1 MTLSQILVTCVA
13 QICKMY
19 NIWSNIGL
27 KSLKNLTKTLKNL
40 TITLKYLTKNFE
52 KLDNFA
58 EKNAEGVIITPKKGL
73 YETLSYFQGNKYLNA
88 QKGI

>member
-1 MTLSQILVTCVA
+1 
-13 QICKMY
+13 MY

-73 YETLSYFQGNKYLNA
+73 YETLPSHVVLKHPSHVVQ
-88 QKGI
+88 

>member
-1 MTLSQILVTCVA
+1 
-13 QICKMY
+13 MY

-73 YETLSYFQGNKYLNA
+73 YETLSKIMILTLFLSHETSFEM
-88 QKGI
+88 IPPI

>member
-1 MTLSQILVTCVA
+1 
-13 QICKMY
+13 MY

-73 YETLSYFQGNKYLNA
+73 YETLNYTETIKRV
-88 QKGI
+88 

>member
-1 MTLSQILVTCVA
+1 
-13 QICKMY
+13 MY

-27 KSLKNLTKTLKNL
+27 KSLKNL

-73 YETLSYFQGNKYLNA
+73 YETLNL
-88 QKGI
+88 GITDYIRILG

>member
-1 MTLSQILVTCVA
+1 
-13 QICKMY
+13 MY

-40 TITLKYLTKNFE
+40 TITLKYLTEKFE

-58 EKNAEGVIITPKKGL
+58 EKNADGGIIPPKKGL
-73 YETLSYFQGNKYLNA
+73 YETLLSD
-88 QKGI
+88 I

>member
-1 MTLSQILVTCVA
+1 
-13 QICKMY
+13 MY

-73 YETLSYFQGNKYLNA
+73 YETLHKMSKINE
-88 QKGI
+88 

>member
-1 MTLSQILVTCVA
+1 
-13 QICKMY
+13 MY

-58 EKNAEGVIITPKKGL
+58 EKNAEGVIITPNKG
-73 YETLSYFQGNKYLNA
+73 
-88 QKGI
+88 

>member
-1 MTLSQILVTCVA
+1 
-13 QICKMY
+13 MY

-27 KSLKNLTKTLKNL
+27 KSLKSLTKRLKNL

-58 EKNAEGVIITPKKGL
+58 EKNAEGVIITPNKGL
-73 YETLSYFQGNKYLNA
+73 YETLYLNVL
-88 QKGI
+88 

>member
-1 MTLSQILVTCVA
+1 
-13 QICKMY
+13 MY

-73 YETLSYFQGNKYLNA
+73 YETLLLRFYNVNRLIT
-88 QKGI
+88 QKCHSPK

>member
-1 MTLSQILVTCVA
+1 
-13 QICKMY
+13 MY

-73 YETLSYFQGNKYLNA
+73 YETLSREESSELLQSMP
-88 QKGI
+88 